1 MISQYVNDSF
11 DLPNADR
18 PYRLAFD
25 TIGLCAFNYRFND
38 FYSENV
44 HPFAHQMTETLL
56 EAAKRANRAKLQTS
70 MRIWSTAKM
79 QENIDAMHKLCKDII
94 TERKAHPQPDVNDLL
109 NTMLNV
115 ADPVTG
121 EKLDDENVCIHHL
134 FSNERPHYSPKENS
148 KTSKFC
154 NCY

>member
-1 MISQYVNDSF
+1 M
-11 DLPNADR
+11 DLH
-18 PYRLAFD
+18 RLAFD

-44 HPFAHQMTETLL
+44 HPFAHQMTETLQ
-56 EAAKRANRAKLQTS
+56 ESAKRGNRSKLETS

-79 QENIDAMHKLCKDII
+79 QENITAMHKLCEDLVD
-94 TERKAHPQPDVNDLL
+94 ERKAHPQPEVNDLL

-121 EKLDDENVCIHHL
+121 EKLDDENVSIH
-134 FSNERPHYSPKENS
+134 FSFTNQRAVLQWLNQKYNFESSEALADAQD
-148 KTSKFC
+148 
-154 NCY
+154 